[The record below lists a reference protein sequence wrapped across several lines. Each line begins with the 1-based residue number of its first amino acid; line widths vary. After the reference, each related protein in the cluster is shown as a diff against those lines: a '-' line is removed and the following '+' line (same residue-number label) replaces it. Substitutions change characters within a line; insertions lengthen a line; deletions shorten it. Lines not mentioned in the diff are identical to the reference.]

1 MKVWLVGILIFTVT
15 DIGRIAK
22 TYQLIKEAE
31 YAYLEQNYPLA
42 IEKYKLLVDSLNY
55 EDDKATLNL
64 ANAYYRNNQKEE
76 SLEYYRRILDSK
88 DKVVKTAA
96 NQQMGVLAYEKKEMA
111 QAMNYFKTS
120 LISDPSNDEARYN
133 YELLKKINQQQQ
145 NQDQQ
150 NQPQEPPTEF
160 AKNAKARSEILVSQG
175 RYKEAY
181 ELMQSALKADET
193 VRNFQ
198 DFIKRTG
205 EIAQIDE
212 TN

>member
-1 MKVWLVGILIFTVT
+1 MKVWLVGILLFTVT

-22 TYQLIKEAE
+22 TNRLIKEAE

-64 ANAYYRNNQKEE
+64 ANAYFRNNQKEE

>member
-22 TYQLIKEAE
+22 TNQLIKEAE

>member
-22 TYQLIKEAE
+22 TNQLIKEAE

-96 NQQMGVLAYEKKEMA
+96 NQQMGVLAYEKKEMS